1 PTANYFGPAGFTYT
15 VTDDGTTNGGSDPKT
30 GNATVSFNILPI
42 NDPPSFTIAANPPT
56 VAQDAGPQTVNAFA
70 TNISA
75 GPNETQV
82 LTFNLSPTGTTGTLT
97 FLTAPAIDATTGNL
111 TYTAN
116 TGTNGTATFSVTLS
130 DNGPNAPPPNSNTSA
145 PQSFTITVVAPNASP
160 VVTTTAGNLAYTE
173 NAGAVAIDPG
183 LTVTDSDNTDLTGAT
198 VAITAGF
205 VSAQDTL
212 AFTNQ
217 LGITGNYNSG
227 SGVLTLT
234 GTTTVANYQ
243 TALRTVTYANSSD
256 NPTASRTIQF
266 SATDGITIGSATRG
280 IAITAVNDAPVNT
293 VPGPQTAAEDTPKV
307 FSSGN
312 GNQISV
318 ADVDLNANQ
327 IKITLT
333 ATNGTLTLAST
344 AGLSFT

>member
-82 LTFNLSPTGTTGTLT
+82 LTFNLSPTGSTGTLT

-130 DNGPNAPPPNSNTSA
+130 DNGSNTPPNSNTSA

-173 NAGAVAIDPG
+173 NAGAVAIDSG
-183 LTVTDSDNTDLTGAT
+183 LTVTDSDSTDLTGAT

-217 LGITGNYNSG
+217 LGITGVYNIG
-227 SGVLTLT
+227 TGVLTLT

-256 NPTASRTIQF
+256 NPTTSRTITF
-266 SATDGITIGSATRG
+266 SAT
-280 IAITAVNDAPVNT
+280 
-293 VPGPQTAAEDTPKV
+293 
-307 FSSGN
+307 
-312 GNQISV
+312 
-318 ADVDLNANQ
+318 
-327 IKITLT
+327 
-333 ATNGTLTLAST
+333 
-344 AGLSFT
+344 